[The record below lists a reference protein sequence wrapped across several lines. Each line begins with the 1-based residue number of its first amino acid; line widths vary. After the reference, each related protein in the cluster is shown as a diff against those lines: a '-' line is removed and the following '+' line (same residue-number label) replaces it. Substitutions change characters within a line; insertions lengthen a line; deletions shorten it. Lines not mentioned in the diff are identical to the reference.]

1 MEKTQE
7 NTRKFDQA
15 AAALCPRVKSLL
27 LGLPAAVRTE
37 VSEIR
42 LRVDRPICLWGSGS
56 TWFVVNNGV
65 TLTPEKGICAT
76 KNDLYESFRTVC
88 SYSVYSHQDQ
98 IREGYVTLR
107 GGHRAGLGGT
117 ALLHDGVVTGMRDI
131 TSINIRV
138 ARQINGCAAELLQRL
153 GNLLNGGLLLAGPP
167 ASGKTTLLRD
177 IARQLSSGQCGQ
189 IHKVTVVDE
198 RGELCGVHQAEYG
211 NDLGPCCDVLDGFP
225 KAAGMLL
232 AIRSLS
238 PEYLLCDE
246 LGTALE
252 ADALVQSVNA
262 GATVIA
268 SIHAGSLAEL
278 ASRPQA
284 RALLQSG
291 AFAQVALLKNG
302 KPGRVQE
309 VVKAGDLLVKS
320 AGGGVPDFCGR
331 GSGLSAIA

>member
-1 MEKTQE
+1 MENSQE
-7 NTRKFDQA
+7 NTCRFDQA
-15 AAALCPRVKSLL
+15 ATALCPRVKNLL
-27 LGLPAAVRTE
+27 LGLPAAVRIE

-42 LRVDRPICLWGSGS
+42 LRVGQPISLWGSGN
-56 TWFVVNNGV
+56 TWFVSNSGV
-65 TLTPEKGICAT
+65 TRSPAKGICAA
-76 KNDLYESFRTVC
+76 KSDLYESFRTLC

-117 ALLHDGVVTGMRDI
+117 ALMHDGVVTGMRDI

-138 ARQINGCAAELLQRL
+138 ARQVNGCAGELLRQIGSLR
-153 GNLLNGGLLLAGPP
+153 GGLLLAGPP

-177 IARQLSSGQCGQ
+177 IARQLSSGLCGQ

-198 RGELCGVHQAEYG
+198 RGELCGAHQAEYG

-246 LGTALE
+246 LGTAQE

-268 SIHAGSLAEL
+268 SIHAGSLQEL
-278 ASRPQA
+278 AARPQA

-291 AFAQVALLKNG
+291 AFETVALLESG
-302 KPGRVQE
+302 KPGRIKGL
-309 VVKAGDLLVKS
+309 VKAGDLLAENS
-320 AGGGVPDFCGR
+320 GGGVSALCGHS
-331 GSGLSAIA
+331 GGLSAIA